1 MGLTIGKSAWQKAF
15 GVLAAVV
22 LIHALA
28 FVATSSANT
37 ASIIAPSDPH
47 NPQVESGWQAG
58 TCNAEPPEPGA
69 ETCSVATPSQF
80 FERAAAHPNWGFT
93 QFIVAHKAPGET
105 PVGELETVRVDLPV
119 GLSVNPGATGRC
131 PLAVF
136 ESGASGCDA
145 YGAKVGESM
154 VTAAA
159 PITGAPIA
167 PIAGV
172 TQVSVYNVIPPE
184 GEPARFGL
192 ELAGNEVFLKADL
205 AYDSDY
211 HEGFTIA
218 VPHALPIELPLE
230 LIKGLI
236 LKNRLVFDGR
246 SGDGT
251 FITTPSTCLGQAFIQ
266 SGSLYSTYLLAASY
280 EEEAQ
285 PGYSFPASAQPPLES
300 PIPPGTSPKECGTI
314 PYAPTLGVEPG
325 TADVNSPAAASVAVD
340 VPHLTGADS
349 QDSSDTKTAQ
359 VTLPSGMGIN
369 PSAANGLQTC
379 SNAQFA
385 QGTKGDTTCPAAS
398 KIGTV
403 EIQSPP
409 LPEGNLTGP
418 VFVGEQLSRDPTSGD
433 EYRIFV
439 DAESARYGI
448 KVRLT
453 GHASANP
460 VSGQL
465 TTTFAETPQ
474 VPFTSF
480 QLKFDGGAH
489 AVLSSP
495 PTCGPNT
502 ATAAMTP
509 WSGNAPASPSHP
521 FTLVSLP
528 GGGACPKSM
537 AERPFAPGF
546 SLEPDSN
553 KAGAYSPLRLHLTRS
568 DGQQE
573 LKGADLLLPPGMV
586 AKLAGIPYCS
596 EPALTAAAANA
607 GRAEAASS
615 SCPGAS
621 LVGSAKVSA
630 GTGPSPLQI
639 QGKVFLSGPYH
650 GAPLSLAVVTP
661 ATAGPFDLGTAV
673 VRVALFLEPETAQ
686 VHAVSDPIPDVFGG
700 TQLSIRAIDI
710 DLDRKSF
717 TLNPTS
723 CSPLATTGSA
733 KGGGADPTSP
743 ASWGSFAVNA
753 PFQTAECQKLSFRPK
768 LFTRLFGKRKST
780 RRAQHP
786 KFRATLVAREGDAN
800 IARAA
805 VTLPHSEFLEQS
817 HIRTICTRVQLAAG
831 DCPKAAIYGYAR
843 AKTPLLDDE
852 LAGPVYLVSSSHEL
866 PDMLVDLRGQ
876 VDVRL
881 RGVISAVAGRIKTVF
896 NPVPDVPVSKFVLTM
911 KDGKKGLL
919 VNSRNLCAAPA
930 FSNLNFKA
938 QNGKKLHK
946 KRLPLRVPA
955 CKRHGLRSGSRG

>member
-1 MGLTIGKSAWQKAF
+1 MGRMADKTALARGLSAVVAVAGAIALVYAF
-15 GVLAAVV
+15 AAVP
-22 LIHALA
+22 A
-28 FVATSSANT
+28 SADT
-37 ASIIAPSDPH
+37 AAIIAPSDPH
-47 NPQVESGWQAG
+47 NPQPDSGWQAG

-69 ETCSVATPSQF
+69 GTCSVTTPDQF

-93 QFIVAHKAPGET
+93 QFIVANKAPGET

-131 PLAVF
+131 PLDVF
-136 ESGASGCDA
+136 EAGASGCDA

-154 VTAAA
+154 VTAAM
-159 PITGAPIA
+159 PLTGAPIA
-167 PIAGV
+167 PIPGV
-172 TQVSVYNVIPPE
+172 TQVAVYNIVPPE

-205 AYDSDY
+205 AWDGNY

-218 VPHALPIELPLE
+218 VPHALPIELIE
-230 LIKGLI
+230 GLI

-251 FITTPSTCLGQAFIQ
+251 FITTPSTCLGEAFTQ
-266 SGSLYSTYLLAASY
+266 SGSVYSTFLLAASY
-280 EEEAQ
+280 KEEAQ
-285 PGYSFPASAQPPLES
+285 AGYAFPASAQPPLES
-300 PIPPGTSPKECGTI
+300 PIPPKTSPKECATI
-314 PYAPTLGVEPG
+314 PYAPTLAVDPN
-325 TADVNSPAAASVAVD
+325 TADVNSPSGATVSVD
-340 VPHLTGADS
+340 VPHLTGAES

-359 VTLPSGMGIN
+359 VSLPQGLGIN
-369 PSAANGLQTC
+369 PAAANGLQTC
-379 SNAQFA
+379 SSAQFGE
-385 QGTKGDTTCPAAS
+385 GTKNDTACPAAA

-403 EIQSPP
+403 EITSPP
-409 LPEGNLTGP
+409 LPEGSLSGD

-453 GHASANP
+453 GHVSANP
-460 VSGQL
+460 ITGQL

-480 QLKFDGGAH
+480 VLRFDGGAH
-489 AVLSSP
+489 AVLSSS

-502 ATAAMTP
+502 ATATMTP
-509 WSGNAPASPSHP
+509 WSGNPPATPSGP
-521 FTLVSLP
+521 FTLTSLP
-528 GGGACPKSM
+528 GGGDCPKSM

-546 SLEPDSN
+546 SLKPDSN
-553 KAGAYSPLRLHLTRS
+553 KAGAYSPLRLRLTRS

-586 AKLAGIPYCS
+586 GKLAGVPYCS
-596 EPALTAAAANA
+596 ESAIAAAAANA
-607 GRAEAASS
+607 GRAEAGAP

-621 LVGSAKVSA
+621 LVGSAAVSA
-630 GTGPSPLQI
+630 GTGPAPLQI

-700 TQLSIRAIDI
+700 TQLSIRAINL

-723 CSPLATTGSA
+723 CSPLATTGTV
-733 KGGGADPTSP
+733 KGGGADPTNPAAFSP
-743 ASWGSFAVNA
+743 FGINV
-753 PFQTAECQKLSFRPK
+753 PFQTTECEKLGFRPK

-786 KFRATLVAREGDAN
+786 KFRATLVARDGDAN

-805 VTLPHSEFLEQS
+805 LTLPHAEFLEQS

-831 DCPKAAIYGYAR
+831 DCPMAAIYGYAR

-881 RGVISAVAGRIKTVF
+881 RGVISAVAGRIKTAF
-896 NPVPDVPVSKFVLTM
+896 SAVPDVPVSKFVLTM
-911 KDGKKGLL
+911 KGGKKGLL

-930 FSNLNFKA
+930 FSHLNFKA
-938 QNGKKLHK
+938 QNGKKLGK

-955 CKRHGLRSGSRG
+955 CKKRR

>member
-1 MGLTIGKSAWQKAF
+1 M
-15 GVLAAVV
+15 AAVPV
-22 LIHALA
+22 
-28 FVATSSANT
+28 FANT
-37 ASIIAPSDPH
+37 TSIIAPSDPH
-47 NPQVESGWQAG
+47 NPQADSGWQAG
-58 TCNAEPPEPGA
+58 TCNSEPPEVGA
-69 ETCSVATPSQF
+69 ATCSVDTPGQF

-93 QFIVAHKAPGET
+93 QFIVAHEDITVPVPGER
-105 PVGELETVRVDLPV
+105 PIGELQTVRVDLPV

-131 PLAVF
+131 PLEVF
-136 ESGASGCDA
+136 EAGANGCEA
-145 YGAKVGESM
+145 YGAKVGESA
-154 VTAAA
+154 VTASA
-159 PITGAPIA
+159 PPLWQPIA
-167 PIAGV
+167 PIPGTTKV
-172 TQVSVYNVIPPE
+172 TVYNVIPPN

-192 ELAGNEVFLKADL
+192 ELAGNEVFLKADV
-205 AYDSDY
+205 AWDSDY

-218 VPHALPIELPLE
+218 VPKALPIDLAPLVE
-230 LIKGLI
+230 GAI
-236 LKNRLVFDGR
+236 LKNRLVFNGR
-246 SGDGT
+246 AGDGT
-251 FITTPSTCLGQAFIQ
+251 FITTPSTCLGEAFTQ
-266 SGSLYSTYLLAASY
+266 SGSAYSTYLLAASY
-280 EEEAQ
+280 QEQAQ
-285 PGYSFPASAQPPLES
+285 AGYSFPQSAQPPLES
-300 PIPPGTSPKECGTI
+300 PIPPGTSPKECNTI
-314 PYAPTLGVEPG
+314 PYEPSLAVDPN
-325 TADVNSPAAASVAVD
+325 TADVNSPSGAAVTVS

-349 QDSSDTKTAQ
+349 QDSSVTKTAQ
-359 VTLPSGMGIN
+359 VSLPSGMGIN

-379 SNAQFA
+379 SNAQFGA
-385 QGTKGDTTCPAAS
+385 GTKNETACPPAS

-403 EIQSPP
+403 EIVSPP
-409 LPEGNLTGP
+409 LPEGSLSGD
-418 VFVGEQLSRDPTSGD
+418 VFVGEQLSRDPTSGE

-453 GHASANP
+453 GHVSANP
-460 VSGQL
+460 VTGQL
-465 TTTFAETPQ
+465 TTTFTETPQ

-480 QLKFDGGAH
+480 ALRFNGGAR
-489 AVLSSP
+489 AVLSSS

-502 ATAAMTP
+502 ATTVMTP
-509 WSGNAPASPSHP
+509 WSGNPPASPSAP
-521 FTLVSLP
+521 FTLASLP
-528 GGGACPKSM
+528 GGGSCPKSM
-537 AERPFAPGF
+537 AERPFSPGF
-546 SLEPDSN
+546 SLKPDST
-553 KAGAYSPLRLHLTRS
+553 KAGAFSPLRLHLARG

-586 AKLAGIPYCS
+586 GKLAGIPYCS
-596 EPALTAAAANA
+596 ESALAAAAANG

-621 LVGSAKVSA
+621 LVGSATVSA

-639 QGKVFLSGPYH
+639 QGKAFLSGPYH

-686 VHAVSDPIPDVFGG
+686 VHAISDPIPDVFGG
-700 TQLSIRAIDI
+700 AQLSIRAIDL
-710 DLDRKSF
+710 DLDRKGF

-723 CSPLATTGSA
+723 CSPLATTGTA
-733 KGGGADPTSP
+733 KGGGADPANP
-743 ASWGSFAVNA
+743 AAFSSFAVNA
-753 PFQTAECQKLSFRPK
+753 PFQTSECERLAFKPK

-780 RRAQHP
+780 KRAQHP
-786 KFRATLVAREGDAN
+786 KFRATLVARDGDAN

-805 VTLPHSEFLEQS
+805 LTLPHSEFLEQS
-817 HIRTICTRVQLAAG
+817 HIRTICTRVQLAVQA
-831 DCPKAAIYGYAR
+831 CPKASIYGYAR
-843 AKTPLLDDE
+843 AKSPLLDDE

-911 KDGKKGLL
+911 KGGKKGLL

-938 QNGKKLHK
+938 QNGKKLRT
-946 KRLPLRVPA
+946 KRLRLRVPA
-955 CKRHGLRSGSRG
+955 CKQHGRKHRGG

>member
-1 MGLTIGKSAWQKAF
+1 MDLKSGKLAWTWALS
-15 GVLAAVV
+15 VSIALAVV
-22 LIHALA
+22 YASVAAPA
-28 FVATSSANT
+28 FAST

-47 NPQVESGWQAG
+47 DPQVDSGWQAG
-58 TCNAEPPEPGA
+58 TCNAEPPELGA
-69 ETCSVATPSQF
+69 ATCSVATPKQF

-105 PVGELETVRVDLPV
+105 PVGELKDVRVDLPV

-131 PLAVF
+131 PLDVF
-136 ESGASGCDA
+136 EAGASGCDA

-154 VTAAA
+154 VTAST
-159 PITGAPIA
+159 PITGSPIA
-167 PIAGV
+167 PIPGV
-172 TQVSVYNVIPPE
+172 TEVNVYNVIPPE

-192 ELAGNEVFLKADL
+192 ELAGNEVFLKADV
-205 AYDSDY
+205 AYDGNY

-218 VPHALPIELPLE
+218 VPHALPIELPLPLG

-236 LKNRLVFDGR
+236 LKNRLVFNGR
-246 SGDGT
+246 AGDGT
-251 FITTPSTCLGQAFIQ
+251 FITTPSTCLGEAFTQ

-285 PGYSFPASAQPPLES
+285 AGYTFPGSAQPPFES

-314 PYAPTLGVEPG
+314 PYAPGLAVDPN
-325 TADVNSPAAASVAVD
+325 TADVNSPSGAAVTVS
-340 VPHLTGADS
+340 VPHITGADS
-349 QDSSDTKTAQ
+349 QDSSVTKTAQ
-359 VTLPSGMGIN
+359 VSLPQGMGIN
-369 PSAANGLQTC
+369 PAAANGLQTC
-379 SNAQFA
+379 SNALFGE
-385 QGTKGDTTCPAAS
+385 GTKNPTGCPPAS

-403 EIQSPP
+403 EITSPP
-409 LPEGNLTGP
+409 LPEGNLSGD
-418 VFVGEQLSRDPTSGD
+418 VFVGEQLSRDPTSGE

-453 GHASANP
+453 GHVSANP
-460 VSGQL
+460 VTGQL

-480 QLKFDGGAH
+480 ALRFNGGAH
-489 AVLSSP
+489 AVLSSS

-502 ATAAMTP
+502 ATTAMTP
-509 WSGNAPASPSHP
+509 WSGNPPASPSSP
-521 FTLVSLP
+521 FTLTSLP
-528 GGGACPKSM
+528 GGGDCPKSM
-537 AERPFAPGF
+537 AARPFAPGF
-546 SLEPDSN
+546 SLKPDSA
-553 KAGAYSPLRLHLTRS
+553 KAGAFSPLRLHLTRS

-586 AKLAGIPYCS
+586 GKLAGIPYCS
-596 EPALTAAAANA
+596 EAALAAAAA
-607 GRAEAASS
+607 SGGRAEAGSS

-621 LVGSAKVSA
+621 LVGSATVSA
-630 GTGPSPLQI
+630 GTGPQPLQI

-700 TQLSIRAIDI
+700 TQLSIRAIDVE
-710 DLDRKSF
+710 LDRKEF

-723 CSPLATTGSA
+723 CSPLDTTGMA
-733 KGGGADPTSP
+733 KGGGADPTNP
-743 ASWGSFAVNA
+743 AAFSSFAVNA
-753 PFQTAECQKLSFRPK
+753 PFQTTECERLDFKPK

-780 RRAQHP
+780 RRTQHP
-786 KFRATLVAREGDAN
+786 KFRATLVARAGDAN

-817 HIRTICTRVQLAAG
+817 HIRTICTRVQLAAQ
-831 DCPKAAIYGYAR
+831 DCPKASIYGYAR

-911 KDGKKGLL
+911 KGGKKGLL
-919 VNSRNLCAAPA
+919 VNSRNLCTAPA

-938 QNGKKLHK
+938 QNRKQLRV
-946 KRLPLRVPA
+946 KRLPLRVPG
-955 CKRHGLRSGSRG
+955 CKKHGRHRGRR